1 MRSGHV
7 PSVSSLYPGKV
18 EVTMADPLRNQL
30 IRLAHARPD
39 LRPHILPLV
48 ASAVGTESEA
58 TAGSDGYYMTAQYLR
73 QIADQAGELAEAIP
87 AGTPLPD
94 WFEAKVAQAAGTVRD
109 LHGYMK
115 YKDE

>member
-1 MRSGHV
+1 MSH
-7 PSVSSLYPGKV
+7 
-18 EVTMADPLRNQL
+18 TLRNRL
-30 IRLAHARPD
+30 IRLAHAQPD
-39 LRPHILPLV
+39 LRPHLLPLV
-48 ASAVGTESEA
+48 ASAPGTESEA

-73 QIADQAGELAEAIP
+73 QIADQAGELAAAIP

-115 YKDE
+115 YRGE

>member
-1 MRSGHV
+1 
-7 PSVSSLYPGKV
+7 
-18 EVTMADPLRNQL
+18 MADPLRSQL

-39 LRPHILPLV
+39 LRPHILPIV
-48 ASAVGTESEA
+48 ASAPGTEADA

-73 QIADQAGELAEAIP
+73 QIADQAGELAAAVQP
-87 AGTPLPD
+87 GMPLPD

-115 YKDE
+115 YKGE